1 MPASGGKNQGRS
13 YGLRSF
19 RQRCSG
25 CIFHTD
31 YVHYTCCTLEL
42 EEPVNWKDIPS
53 TDPNQGL
60 EHKVNGGSQPNLT
73 AREVEPLSA
82 SSSGCHQNLSNQLI
96 SLRPRRLP
104 CYGWISEDEDEE

>member
-1 MPASGGKNQGRS
+1 MV
-13 YGLRSF
+13 SF
-19 RQRCSG
+19 VLDLNVLV
-25 CIFHTD
+25 FFTLDHVP
-31 YVHYTCCTLEL
+31 YACCTL
-42 EEPVNWKDIPS
+42 EEPVNWKDISS

-60 EHKVNGGSQPNLT
+60 EHKVNGGGQPNLT